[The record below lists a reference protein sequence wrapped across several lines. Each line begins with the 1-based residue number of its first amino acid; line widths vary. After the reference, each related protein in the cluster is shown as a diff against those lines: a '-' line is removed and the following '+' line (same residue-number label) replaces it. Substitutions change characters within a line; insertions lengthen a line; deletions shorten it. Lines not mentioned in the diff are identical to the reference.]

1 MGPFGWG
8 HLCDRALW
16 QRLRRLLSAGTHSAL
31 LLPRHQSARRRLRS
45 LNASTIGQVAAAAAE
60 GSITATATTAKG
72 SVTATTKGSVTA
84 TAKGSVAATA
94 KGSVAATAKGSV
106 TATTYLRHLRRMHPW
121 VYWLHSSGR
130 RNRLL
135 VPGNVP
141 TWLVPGDSLQPA
153 GLQP

>member
-84 TAKGSVAATA
+84 TAKGSV
-94 KGSVAATAKGSV
+94 